1 MVSMEDLAE
10 KSVDK
15 IKISRGYMC
24 ENCGQFNTL
33 YYVTISMRESLE
45 KLKRYRISHPDFHF
59 HFAKTL
65 KKAIGIQE
73 RVQ

>member
-1 MVSMEDLAE
+1 MVNVETLTE

-15 IKISRGYMC
+15 IKTARGYNC

-33 YYVTISMRESLE
+33 YHVTTSMRESLE
-45 KLKRYRISHPDFHF
+45 KLKRYRITHPDFQF

-65 KKAIGIQE
+65 KKALSSQGK
-73 RVQ
+73 